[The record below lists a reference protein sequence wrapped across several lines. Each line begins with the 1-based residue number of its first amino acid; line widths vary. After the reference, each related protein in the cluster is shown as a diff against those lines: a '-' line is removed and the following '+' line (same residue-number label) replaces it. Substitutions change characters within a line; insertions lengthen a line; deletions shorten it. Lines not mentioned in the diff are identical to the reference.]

1 MGWIRGA
8 PSKRRING
16 RLSVTRT
23 AFPTSNAATVA
34 VKKPLK
40 SMPCSSRIKRLVHR
54 IRLKPMKK
62 KIVGGS
68 ACRIC
73 TSHQSRARRGNDTGA
88 ETETLGW
95 LTPYLPKHCAES
107 RARLCGLI
115 QQRPPHQ
122 RSSNRRGVQ
131 ARLSPRVRGDRIEAA
146 RLALPQRSLAR
157 LAQVQESDGTGG
169 EARGRGGVGKGEV
182 AVKG

>member
-8 PSKRRING
+8 PSKRRIKG

-95 LTPYLPKHCAES
+95 LTPYLPNHCAES
-107 RARLCGLI
+107 LARLCGLI

-122 RSSNRRGVQ
+122 RSSNYSSTPAPSSARALCRSGSARATGPAGRRT
-131 ARLSPRVRGDRIEAA
+131 RKHRRRNE
-146 RLALPQRSLAR
+146 RRKR
-157 LAQVQESDGTGG
+157 T
-169 EARGRGGVGKGEV
+169 GVGESGDDRQEPDHDLRP
-182 AVKG
+182 

>member
-34 VKKPLK
+34 VKNPLK

-95 LTPYLPKHCAES
+95 LTPYLPNHCAES
-107 RARLCGLI
+107 LARLCGLI

-131 ARLSPRVRGDRIEAA
+131 ARLRPRVRGHCVEAA
-146 RLALPQRSLAR
+146 RLALPVRPVEGPGPAAKR
-157 LAQVQESDGTGG
+157 ETEEDW
-169 EARGRGGVGKGEV
+169 GRGKWR
-182 AVKG
+182 

>member
-8 PSKRRING
+8 PSKRRIKG

-40 SMPCSSRIKRLVHR
+40 PMPCSSRIKRLVHR

-68 ACRIC
+68 TCRIC
-73 TSHQSRARRGNDTGA
+73 TSHQSKARWGNDTGA

-95 LTPYLPKHCAES
+95 LTPYLPKYRAES
-107 RARLCGLI
+107 PARLCATFI
-115 QQRPPHQ
+115 KPTWC
-122 RSSNRRGVQ
+122 ST
-131 ARLSPRVRGDRIEAA
+131 RLRPRVRGHRLEAPW
-146 RLALPQRSLAR
+146 LALPIRPLER
-157 LAQVQESDGTGG
+157 LAQDEEPERAGG
-169 EARGRGGVGKGEV
+169 ETR
-182 AVKG
+182 

>member
-95 LTPYLPKHCAES
+95 LTPYLPNIVQSHGHVYA
-107 RARLCGLI
+107 A
-115 QQRPPHQ
+115 
-122 RSSNRRGVQ
+122 SSNNARRINVHQ
-131 ARLSPRVRGDRIEAA
+131 
-146 RLALPQRSLAR
+146 
-157 LAQVQESDGTGG
+157 T
-169 EARGRGGVGKGEV
+169 
-182 AVKG
+182 AVVFKHA